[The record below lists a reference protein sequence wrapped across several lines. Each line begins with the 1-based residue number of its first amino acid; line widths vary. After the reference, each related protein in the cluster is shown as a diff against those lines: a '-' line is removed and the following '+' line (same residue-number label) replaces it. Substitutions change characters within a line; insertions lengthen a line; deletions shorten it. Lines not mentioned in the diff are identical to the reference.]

1 MDSNSRKKLK
11 IAGICQM
18 LKVAVGLLLYVGLVV
33 FLFWKYNAATG
44 EAFTDPSGIAWILM
58 LLVPFA
64 FKVHKKIIDFPWEG
78 TVTGCKDLKGSE
90 RSVYVMKSY
99 TPGFVIRQSEMRVVT
114 VTRDDKSIR
123 EIVLVGDEIGLG
135 DGYYRVGERVEKFAG
150 LKYPVNYTTSRNEI
164 FCPVCSRFNK
174 MEKKRCYWCKARLI
188 DPERFHLHP
197 EKE

>member
-1 MDSNSRKKLK
+1 MDTNSRKKLRNL
-11 IAGICQM
+11 GIWQM
-18 LKVAVGLLLYVGLVV
+18 AKTVLLLILYAGVV
-33 FLFWKYNAATG
+33 LFLFGKYHTSTG
-44 EAFTDPSGIAWILM
+44 AAFTDPSGIAWILM

-64 FKVHKKIIDFPWEG
+64 FKLHKKIIDLPWEG
-78 TVTGCKDLKGSE
+78 TVTGIKDLKGSE

-114 VTRDDKSIR
+114 VKREDRSIR

-150 LKYPVNYTTSRNEI
+150 LKYPVNYTTNRNEI

-174 MEKKRCYWCKARLI
+174 MERKRCYWCKSTLI